1 MMAGGVMA
9 HVAVDLKGKAALITG
24 ASRGIGKAIAT
35 RLAEHGANLVLA
47 ARTQGPLEAAVNEL
61 KTVYKIDAIGVP
73 CDVARLSDLQN
84 LVTKAKEKFR
94 QIDILVNVA
103 GVS

>member
-1 MMAGGVMA
+1 MAN
-9 HVAVDLKGKAALITG
+9 VAVDLKGKTVLITG

-47 ARTQGPLEAAVNEL
+47 ARTQAPLDAAVKEL
-61 KTVYKIDAIGVP
+61 KEKYKIDAIGVP
-73 CDVARLSDLQN
+73 CDVAKLENLKN
-84 LVTKAKEKFR
+84 LVAKAKEKFK

-103 GVS
+103 GVSSQFLFH